1 MFQDPSKVLVCSP
14 QLFLRTNWVLTLKQ
28 LYGERSVLYIHES
41 QQDGLDPRKD
51 PLFPMIVQSFPSFV
65 VLNESESDLIGKV
78 ETVLA
83 QSTEQWLVIMGRQ
96 TEVLRSLHRILME
109 KN

>member
-1 MFQDPSKVLVCSP
+1 
-14 QLFLRTNWVLTLKQ
+14 
-28 LYGERSVLYIHES
+28 
-41 QQDGLDPRKD
+41 
-51 PLFPMIVQSFPSFV
+51 MIVQSFPSFV
-65 VLNESESDLIGKV
+65 VLNESDSDLIGKV

-96 TEVLRSLHRILME
+96 TEVLRALYRILME